1 MKYCMECG
9 AKLLEKECI
18 NFGISEGMIPYCPHC
33 GEFRF
38 PVYNMAVS
46 MVIFNLDYSKS
57 LLIQQYGKKNN
68 ILTAGYVNKTENL
81 EQALVREIHE
91 EINIDIFDYKFNAS
105 EYFEKS
111 NTLICNFIVRAKNEK
126 FTLSD
131 EVDFA
136 EWYSIKEAKRVI
148 LKDSL
153 AERFFD
159 KAVAKVT
166 SKDFLLSA

>member
-9 AKLLEKECI
+9 AELLEKECI
-18 NFGISEGMIPYCPHC
+18 NFGISEGMIPYCPNC

-57 LLIQQYGKKNN
+57 LLIQQYGRKNN

-91 EINIDIFDYKFNAS
+91 EINIDILDYKFNAS

-111 NTLICNFIVRAKNEK
+111 NTNFCKIMNGH
-126 FTLSD
+126 FQQSD
-131 EVDFA
+131 
-136 EWYSIKEAKRVI
+136 YNRQ
-148 LKDSL
+148 
-153 AERFFD
+153 ERLVQI
-159 KAVAKVT
+159 AQP
-166 SKDFLLSA
+166 L